1 MTNLGQ
7 QSDPRS
13 LDAANKA
20 QGQRT
25 RKRAAIFMI
34 AASLSAG
41 FILGRA
47 SAWLLPWGVD
57 GQQSKV
63 NATAGRQ
70 RNAQD
75 APAPSDQASLAV
87 SRALSPGADASTER
101 RATPNVASAE
111 TPTRAADVLLW
122 ASRSTLMSQPTEIA
136 RPVVTVLN
144 PGNAN
149 ADTGS
154 ANEEAGVQRR
164 RRRPR

>member
-70 RNAQD
+70 RMRRMPPRIGSGELGCVAGIITRRGCVHRETRH
-75 APAPSDQASLAV
+75 AERCV
-87 SRALSPGADASTER
+87 SRDPNEGRGCPTLGIALNTD
-101 RATPNVASAE
+101 V
-111 TPTRAADVLLW
+111 AADRD
-122 ASRSTLMSQPTEIA
+122 RSTSCYGPQSWKREC
-136 RPVVTVLN
+136 
-144 PGNAN
+144 
-149 ADTGS
+149 
-154 ANEEAGVQRR
+154 
-164 RRRPR
+164 